1 MQLRP
6 TCNPV
11 AMPILVNEVG
21 CLELSEDNIAV
32 AGDVIF
38 LDVQEEAIPTKLFS
52 IKKIKSSYNQKG
64 KLNDILNILN
74 FESFNVDNKSAY
86 L

>member
-1 MQLRP
+1 MQLQP

-11 AMPILVNEVG
+11 AMPVLVDEVW

-32 AGDVIF
+32 AGNVIF
-38 LDVQEEAIPTKLFS
+38 LDIQEKAIPTKLFS
-52 IKKIKSSYNQKG
+52 IEKIKSSYNQKG
-64 KLNDILNILN
+64 KLNDILN
-74 FESFNVDNKSAY
+74 FESFNVDIKYAY